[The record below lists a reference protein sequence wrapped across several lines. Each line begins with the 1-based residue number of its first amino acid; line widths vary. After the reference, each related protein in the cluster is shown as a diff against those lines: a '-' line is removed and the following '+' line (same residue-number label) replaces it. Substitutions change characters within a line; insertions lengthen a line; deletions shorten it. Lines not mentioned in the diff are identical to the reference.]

1 MDLSIARIRACTC
14 DQYLEQFEVNVRT
27 FGDSSSTF
35 KFHEE
40 ATSIVLSGPAWAPE
54 IHLPITSKVHSSL
67 SQLII
72 AVALSFYL
80 LDVDSCILTFGANF
94 YGHLICDLIC
104 SLTDQFTVTMCGS
117 STLRCSPEISWKVLP
132 WPCHLLTHAYV
143 NIWATITKHSALYLQ
158 LELRK

>member
-1 MDLSIARIRACTC
+1 MCHYNYSGKSKCYSPAFSIEECACVMDLSIARIRACTC

-54 IHLPITSKVHSSL
+54 IHLPITSKAKVHSPL

-72 AVALSFYL
+72 AAALSFYL

-94 YGHLICDLIC
+94 YRHLICDLIC
-104 SLTDQFTVTMCGS
+104 SLTDQFTVTMRGS

-132 WPCHLLTHAYV
+132 
-143 NIWATITKHSALYLQ
+143 
-158 LELRK
+158 